1 MHPARGRAQGS
12 IAEAT
17 GQSSLRLLMK
27 ASRGLHRSVRED
39 FKGSPDG
46 FLVPPISHASGAFPG
61 SEGPESTPSLKT
73 ARKRPPTGGF
83 RNAADL
89 RMADCSSDLAKG

>member
-1 MHPARGRAQGS
+1 MHPTRGRAHGS
-12 IAEAT
+12 TAEAT
-17 GQSSLRLLMK
+17 EPEFVTTADE
-27 ASRGLHRSVRED
+27 ASRELRRSVRKD
-39 FKGSPDG
+39 FEGSPDG

-61 SEGPESTPSLKT
+61 SDGPESTPSLKT

-89 RMADCSSDLAKG
+89 RMTDCSSDLAKG